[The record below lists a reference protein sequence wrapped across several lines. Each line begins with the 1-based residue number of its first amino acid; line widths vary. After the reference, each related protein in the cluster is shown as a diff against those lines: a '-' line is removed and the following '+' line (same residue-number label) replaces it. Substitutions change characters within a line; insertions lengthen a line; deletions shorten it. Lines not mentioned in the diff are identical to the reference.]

1 MASVVL
7 LSFFSWSLCCL
18 SFFDLGLLL
27 SFCSFSLGYCVFI
40 PSLILGFCFPFVLF
54 LLVIV
59 LSVLLW
65 FRASVV
71 LLSFFSWS
79 SCCLPFF
86 DLGLLLSF
94 FLFLF
99 VIVLSVL
106 LWSTASVVLLCFF
119 SWSLC
124 CLSFFDLRFLLSC
137 CPFSLGDC
145 VVCPSLIY
153 GFCCPVVLFL
163 LVIVLSVLLRS
174 TVSVVLLSFFSSWLC
189 CLSFFDLR
197 FLLSCC
203 PFSLG
208 HCVVSCFWLSLWY
221 LLLHIAAK
229 KISKF
234 SLKLNVFVSAY
245 NKEINMSGIYFQSR
259 WNFMNMHTHMF

>member
-1 MASVVL
+1 
-7 LSFFSWSLCCL
+7 
-18 SFFDLGLLL
+18 
-27 SFCSFSLGYCVFI
+27 
-40 PSLILGFCFPFVLF
+40 
-54 LLVIV
+54 
-59 LSVLLW
+59 
-65 FRASVV
+65 
-71 LLSFFSWS
+71 LSFFSWS

-137 CPFSLGDC
+137 CPFSLGYC

-174 TVSVVLLSFFSSWLC
+174 T
-189 CLSFFDLR
+189 

-208 HCVVSCFWLSLWY
+208 DCVVCPSSIYGFCCPVVLFLLVIVLSVVSDYPFGIFFYISQQKKYLNFLWNWMF
-221 LLLHIAAK
+221 LCQPIIK
-229 KISKF
+229 K
-234 SLKLNVFVSAY
+234 
-245 NKEINMSGIYFQSR
+245 
-259 WNFMNMHTHMF
+259 

>member
-1 MASVVL
+1 
-7 LSFFSWSLCCL
+7 
-18 SFFDLGLLL
+18 
-27 SFCSFSLGYCVFI
+27 
-40 PSLILGFCFPFVLF
+40 
-54 LLVIV
+54 
-59 LSVLLW
+59 
-65 FRASVV
+65 
-71 LLSFFSWS
+71 LSFFSWS

-124 CLSFFDLRFLLSC
+124 CLSFFDLRFLLSFCPFFSWWLCCLSFFDLRFLLSC

-174 TVSVVLLSFFSSWLC
+174 T
-189 CLSFFDLR
+189 

-208 HCVVSCFWLSLWY
+208 DCVVCPSSIYGFCCPVVIFLFVIVLSV
-221 LLLHIAAK
+221 LLRSTVSVVLLSFFSWSLCCQLFLIIPLVSSFTYRSK
-229 KISKF
+229 KNI
-234 SLKLNVFVSAY
+234 
-245 NKEINMSGIYFQSR
+245 
-259 WNFMNMHTHMF
+259 

>member
-1 MASVVL
+1 
-7 LSFFSWSLCCL
+7 
-18 SFFDLGLLL
+18 
-27 SFCSFSLGYCVFI
+27 
-40 PSLILGFCFPFVLF
+40 
-54 LLVIV
+54 
-59 LSVLLW
+59 
-65 FRASVV
+65 
-71 LLSFFSWS
+71 LSFFSWS

-86 DLGLLLSF
+86 ELGLLLSF

-119 SWSLC
+119 SWSLCCLSFFDLRFLLSFCPFFSWWLC

-174 TVSVVLLSFFSSWLC
+174 TVSVVLLSFFSWSLC
-189 CLSFFDLR
+189 CQLFLITPLVSSFTYR
-197 FLLSCC
+197 S
-203 PFSLG
+203 
-208 HCVVSCFWLSLWY
+208 
-221 LLLHIAAK
+221 K
-229 KISKF
+229 KNI
-234 SLKLNVFVSAY
+234 
-245 NKEINMSGIYFQSR
+245 
-259 WNFMNMHTHMF
+259 